1 MQILDLLSLVSDSTS
16 LVKDFSE
23 FLTSDSPFHLGI
35 VLVGFVQPKKED
47 I

>member
-1 MQILDLLSLVSDSTS
+1 MQIFDLLSLASDLTG
-16 LVKDFSE
+16 LVKDFSDL
-23 FLTSDSPFHLGI
+23 LTSDSPFHLGI